1 MKNNYCNDTASAIPD
16 YDRAQVYE
24 DQAMERVGSTP
35 GFFAGLESSDSG
47 SGSGYGD
54 GDGYSYGDGSGD
66 GSGYGYDDGYGC
78 GRITLEGKI
87 L

>member
-47 SGSGYGD
+47 SGYGD